1 MRIRRISQ
9 GLSAALVVLG
19 LGLGPGLGLLPGTA
33 WAQGDLY
40 TVQDISVDVTDEDAA
55 SARVAALES
64 GHRQALAILLTRIA
78 PAQEVLAL
86 PELSAEEITEM
97 VQEFS
102 VANERTSNVRYLA
115 ELTFRFNPD
124 AVRQYLGNNDIPF
137 AELRSEPLLVLPVFG
152 GRRSALL
159 WRNPNPWRL
168 VWAGRR
174 LDNELVPMIVPLG
187 DLEDIAT
194 IDGLQAL
201 DVNADRLEAIAR
213 RYDARQVLIA
223 QLVLSGSVDRGQ
235 ARAEVFA
242 RRYGGTEQRRPVFL
256 SFNQGAEEGRDD
268 FLSRVA
274 DGLIAE
280 VRDQW
285 KIANLRRFGEQNRL
299 LVTVPVSS
307 LAEWLEV
314 KQRLADVAAVV
325 DSHLAYM
332 TRESVDLLITYV
344 GNEDQLTRAL
354 AQKDLTL
361 TPDVNQGWWEL
372 SLNTALPPATGQPPS
387 DE

>member
-1 MRIRRISQ
+1 
-9 GLSAALVVLG
+9 
-19 LGLGPGLGLLPGTA
+19 
-33 WAQGDLY
+33 
-40 TVQDISVDVTDEDAA
+40 
-55 SARVAALES
+55 
-64 GHRQALAILLTRIA
+64 
-78 PAQEVLAL
+78 
-86 PELSAEEITEM
+86 
-97 VQEFS
+97 
-102 VANERTSNVRYLA
+102 LA

-124 AVRQYLGNNDIPF
+124 TVRQYLGNNDIPF
-137 AELRSEPLLVLPVFG
+137 AELRSEPVLVLPVFG

-168 VWAGRR
+168 VWAGRQ

-201 DVNADRLEAIAR
+201 DVNVDRLDAIAR
-213 RYDARQVLIA
+213 RYDAKQVIVA
-223 QLVLSGSVDRGQ
+223 QLVLSGSVDSGQ

-242 RRYGGTEQRRPVFL
+242 RRHGGTEERRPIFL
-256 SFNQGAEEGRDD
+256 SYNQGAEEGRDD

-285 KIANLRRFGEQNRL
+285 KTANLRRFGEQNRL

-354 AQKDLTL
+354 AQKDLKL
-361 TPDVNQGWWEL
+361 SPDVNQGWWEV

>member
-1 MRIRRISQ
+1 MRIRHLSEGFSA
-9 GLSAALVVLG
+9 GLLVLGLALG
-19 LGLGPGLGLLPGTA
+19 LGLGLLPRAA
-33 WAQGDLY
+33 WAEGDLY
-40 TVQDISVDVTDEDAA
+40 TVQGISVDVTDEDAA

-64 GHRQALAILLTRIA
+64 GHRQALAILLARIA
-78 PAQEVLAL
+78 PTGEVLAL

-115 ELTFRFNPD
+115 DLTFRFNPD
-124 AVRQYLGNNDIPF
+124 GVRQYLGNNDIPF

-168 VWAGRR
+168 VWAGRQ

-194 IDGLQAL
+194 IDALQAL
-201 DVNADRLEAIAR
+201 DMSSDRLEAIGR

-223 QLVLSGSVDRGQ
+223 QLVLSGSVDSGQ

-242 RRYGGTEQRRPVFL
+242 RRYGGREDRRPVFL

-274 DGLIAE
+274 NGLVAE

-307 LAEWLEV
+307 LGEWLEV

-344 GNEDQLTRAL
+344 GSEDQLTRAL

-372 SLNTALPPATGQPPS
+372 SLNAALPPATGQPPS